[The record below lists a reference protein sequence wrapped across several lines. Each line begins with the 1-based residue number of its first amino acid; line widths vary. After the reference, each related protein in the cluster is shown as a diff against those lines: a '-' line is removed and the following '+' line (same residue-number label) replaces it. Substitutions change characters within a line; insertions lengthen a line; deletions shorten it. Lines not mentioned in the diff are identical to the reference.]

1 MEIMV
6 QKRNGNLEPFDPEKI
21 VRVTT
26 AAGLRPIDAS
36 ELAQRVTRW
45 IELHA
50 KTNSTVT
57 SIQIR
62 DKVFKE
68 LEKVNKYASGLYAW
82 YQNLKDKKYATKQ
95 TVQ

>member
-6 QKRNGNLEPFDPEKI
+6 KKRNGSLEPFDPEKI
-21 VRVTT
+21 IRVTT

-36 ELAQRVTRW
+36 ELAGKVSKWLEEQK
-45 IELHA
+45 
-50 KTNSTVT
+50 KTEVT

-62 DKVFKE
+62 NKVFKE

-82 YQNLKDKKYATKQ
+82 YQNLKDKKYAAND
-95 TVQ
+95 